1 MKHIEKYLLLTVL
14 FFSVSCLATQPCVG
28 QAKVVASASKRVI
41 SNDEFVTLQFN
52 VENTKDIEQFI
63 PPSFSGCKIMEGP
76 MHVAGSSTIN
86 GVQSNYI
93 SFVYII
99 QPRLP
104 GRYSFSG
111 ASAKVNGKRLVF
123 NTVNIDV
130 TEGQGSS
137 GLYNFQKNSRE
148 RYSPPEEELYSDYIL
163 RKGENLR
170 DKIRKNLFIKVDVN
184 KTSCY
189 EGEPVVAS
197 YKLYTRLRSESKVSR
212 RPSFNGFSVYDMVD
226 PSVQP
231 SAIEKLNGKDFNVYL
246 IRKAQLFPLQSGTL
260 ELDPAEVENDITF
273 LKAEYAMKD
282 KGEHLPDLLRS
293 FEADDIY
300 HEGIKAEKVN
310 IRSNPVAVT
319 VKALPDL
326 SKPASFDGAVG
337 KFSIEAAVDKKEL
350 QLNDAAVLKVI
361 IKGEGNF
368 GIINAPVIKWPK
380 DVEVYEPSAKEDF
393 LKSMVPLRGYK
404 TFQYTFMPKKAGA
417 TTIPGIEFSY
427 FNPKEHKYETVVTDS
442 VRIHTTGSANN
453 MDKAGFAAEG
463 IYTAANNGINRSWI
477 LGTAAVLLAI
487 FGFILFRY
495 IRGGSN
501 HVKFAIQQAP
511 SSLQA
516 PAMPAEKSVQ
526 DELVSAHTP
535 DPLFNARLML
545 IQQNSSGFYSEL
557 SKTIKDFSAEKLGIK
572 TTNPGK
578 QAIEQALKAQGFD
591 DIMISQFQLLLQQ
604 CEVALYTPSLNDL
617 DMQSA
622 YDLADD
628 FIQQM
633 NTKET

>member
-1 MKHIEKYLLLTVL
+1 MKHIGKYLLLTVL
-14 FFSVSCLATQPCVG
+14 FFSVFCLAAQPCAAQV
-28 QAKVVASASKRVI
+28 KVVASASKRI
-41 SNDEFVTLQFN
+41 INHDEFVTLQFN
-52 VENTKDIEQFI
+52 IENTQDIEQFI
-63 PPSFSGCKIMEGP
+63 PPSFSGCKIIEGP

-130 TEGQGSS
+130 TEDRGSA

-148 RYSPPEEELYSDYIL
+148 RYRSPEEELYSDYIL
-163 RKGENLR
+163 RKGENLQ

-184 KTSCY
+184 KTTCY

-260 ELDPAEVENDITF
+260 ELDAAEVENDVTF
-273 LKAEYAMKD
+273 LRAEYAMKD

-293 FEADDIY
+293 FDADDIH
-300 HEGIKAEKVN
+300 HEGIAAEKVH
-310 IRSNPVAVT
+310 IKSNPVAVT
-319 VKALPDL
+319 VKALPDF
-326 SKPASFDGAVG
+326 SRPASFDGAVG
-337 KFSIEAAVDKKEL
+337 KFSIEAAVDKKDL
-350 QLNDAAVLKVI
+350 QLNDAATLKVI

-368 GIINAPVIKWPK
+368 GIINAPAIKWPK

-404 TFQYTFMPKKAGA
+404 IFQFTFMPKHAGNIV
-417 TTIPGIEFSY
+417 IPGVEFSY
-427 FNPKEHKYETVVTDS
+427 FDPKANKYETVVTDS
-442 VRIHTTGSANN
+442 IRVTTLPG
-453 MDKAGFAAEG
+453 AGNTTASIPG
-463 IYTAANNGINRSWI
+463 YTAENIAGTGGVNRGWI
-477 LGTAAVLLAI
+477 FGVAAVLLAV

-495 IRGGSN
+495 IRAGD
-501 HVKFAIQQAP
+501 HAKFAIQSTPPHQQTPAAP
-511 SSLQA
+511 VEKVA
-516 PAMPAEKSVQ
+516 PHEAEPVHK
-526 DELVSAHTP
+526 P
-535 DPLFNARLML
+535 DPLFNARMML
-545 IQQNSSGFYSEL
+545 IQQNSNGFYAEL
-557 SKTIKDFSAEKLGIK
+557 SKTIKDYSAEKLGIQ
-572 TTNPGK
+572 TTNPRK
-578 QAIEQALKAQGFD
+578 HVIEQALKSGGFD

-604 CEVALYTPSLNDL
+604 CEVALYTPSLNDT

-628 FIQQM
+628 FIHHL
-633 NTKET
+633 NTKES